1 MSGNAK
7 LTIFV
12 PKEIRSDE
20 TRVAATPDSVKK
32 YIEWG
37 CSVIIEEGAGAAASI
52 ADVDFKAAGAAIE
65 KDAKKGYAAADITIA
80 VNPPAMHPKARKH
93 QLCLMKKG
101 ATWVS
106 FLVPQSEPD
115 ALKEV
120 ENNRLSLLSMNLI
133 PRISRAKK
141 MDALTSQS
149 NIAGYKAAIMA
160 PGRLGKI
167 FPLMMTAAGTIQPA
181 KVIVLGAGVA
191 GLQAIATAK
200 RLGAKVEVS
209 DVRPAVKEQVESLGA
224 KFIEVPFDKNAE
236 DKGGYA
242 KEASLVFLQQQA
254 IEVKKRITAADIVIT
269 TALIPGKKA
278 PVLITEQ
285 MVSTMKKGSI
295 IVDLASEQGGNCEL
309 TKPGEIIEVN

>member
-120 ENNRLSLLSMNLI
+120 ENNKLSLLSMNLI
-133 PRISRAKK
+133 PRISRAQS

-149 NIAGYKAAIMA
+149 TVAGYKAVLLGTSAMA
-160 PGRLGKI
+160 RFMPMLV
-167 FPLMMTAAGTIQPA
+167 TAAGTLPPE
-181 KVIVLGAGVA
+181 VTSRPS
-191 GLQAIATAK
+191 AIA
-200 RLGAKVEVS
+200 RLSARSAGSSMSGGSTGSVGS
-209 DVRPAVKEQVESLGA
+209 DPHDSSSRPATSAARMTPPMTTGRQVRTYSRP
-224 KFIEVPFDKNAE
+224 VM
-236 DKGGYA
+236 
-242 KEASLVFLQQQA
+242 
-254 IEVKKRITAADIVIT
+254 AA
-269 TALIPGKKA
+269 AG
-278 PVLITEQ
+278 
-285 MVSTMKKGSI
+285 
-295 IVDLASEQGGNCEL
+295 
-309 TKPGEIIEVN
+309 